1 MKKVFLGIDPG
12 KDGAFA
18 FIDEEGSVLHT
29 VLVPSIGKDFDREEM
44 IKVASLFDIHFAVL
58 ENVHAPQ
65 MGRSVQAVYRQRR
78 KEEARYKVNLTVG
91 VQEHVSERRPN

>member
-29 VLVPSIGKDFDREEM
+29 VLVPTIGKDFDREEM
-44 IKVASLFDIHFAVL
+44 IKVASLFDIHF
-58 ENVHAPQ
+58 
-65 MGRSVQAVYRQRR
+65 GRSVQAVYRQRR